1 MKPVAALLLVLGV
14 AVVMGCAVA
23 AVGKSPAIGAPMP
36 GFTLTDTAGKAH
48 TLDQYKGSIVV
59 LDFMSQ
65 ECPYSRGVDASLPEL
80 VKAYADKGVVVLG
93 IDSHKGTAPEQMKA
107 YAEKAGLTHALLKDT
122 GNAYA
127 DAAGATRTPEF
138 YVLDKEGRVAYHG
151 AYDDRKVPEK
161 AGTVGFVRNAID
173 DLLAGR
179 AVQMPQVDAWG
190 CTIKRAQ

>member
-1 MKPVAALLLVLGV
+1 MMKPVALILLVLS
-14 AVVMGCAVA
+14 VVGCTAA
-23 AVGKSPAIGAPMP
+23 AVGRSPAIGAPMP
-36 GFTLTDTAGKAH
+36 GFTLTDVAGKTH
-48 TLDQYKGSIVV
+48 TLEQYKGSIVV

-93 IDSHKGTAPEQMKA
+93 IDSHKSTTPEQMKA

-122 GNAYA
+122 GNSYA

-138 YVLDKEGRVAYHG
+138 FVVDKDGKVAYHG
-151 AYDDRKVPEK
+151 AYDDRKVPDK
-161 AGTVGFVRNAID
+161 AGTVSHVRNAID

-179 AVQMPQVDAWG
+179 AVQTPEVDAWG